1 MTLTYNK
8 PWLIGITAFVALWIM
23 SGRALGGQLWLDE
36 LRETLV
42 IYQAFYPEGD
52 WSPYLEQLNVVKK
65 GIDHADSRMIAT
77 AMEEFFSMLRSQAHG
92 INGIAAHA
100 LYWIALGLQPHD
112 SGFATGAQPVG
123 DSADIVLHASYPSG
137 PEAMTICCSRR
148 RS

>member
-1 MTLTYNK
+1 MTLTHNK
-8 PWLIGITAFVALWIM
+8 PWLIGIVAFVALWIM
-23 SGRALGGQLWLDE
+23 LSGRALGEQLWLDE

-52 WSPYLEQLNVVKK
+52 WSPYLEKLKVVKQ

-77 AMEEFFSMLRSQAHG
+77 AMEEFFTMLRSQAHG

-112 SGFATGAQPVG
+112 PAFATGAEPVR
-123 DSADIVLHASYPSG
+123 DSADNILHASYHLRLKP
-137 PEAMTICCSRR
+137 
-148 RS
+148 